1 MFKNIKIVTV
11 LYAVLALSSIMQLT
25 TNGLF
30 YNSLKENQRNSHTEQ
45 VIRNQQTKLYKLGA
59 TLIKTRNT
67 LSRYALYSTL
77 AEKNKKYIGTAETM
91 FTLSAK
97 LLAEADAGF
106 NEFSKSL
113 QPSSEQDNEE
123 LIAAYREYY
132 QALSDLKEMLSK
144 DNMAGYLAQ
153 PTQQYQD
160 RFILAYEGWLATKQ
174 AQMDETADNNEREH
188 NFSIGIAIFMSLLSL
203 ITTGLMWLMLQRILL
218 KPLAALIE
226 HIRHITRGDLT
237 DTIHVEGQNEI
248 AQLASSLN
256 EMQQSLTRTV
266 SDVRGGAKSIFTS
279 ATTISHDSG
288 DLASRTEQQ
297 AASLEETAA
306 SMEELTAT
314 VKQNADNARQA
325 SQLALSAS
333 ETALRGGKV
342 VDNVVTTMGE
352 ISHSS
357 KKIAD
362 IISVI
367 DSIAFQTNILA
378 LNAAVEAARAGEQ
391 GRGFAVVAGEVRSL
405 ASRSAQAAK
414 EIKDLIVESVSCVD
428 TGSVLVSSAGET
440 MNDIVD
446 AVKRVTDI
454 MAEIAAASD
463 EQSRGIEQVSQA
475 VTEMDSVTQQNAA
488 LVEASA
494 SAAATLEEQASR
506 LGKAVAVFT
515 LPGSV
520 NSLNEIT
527 EMPLLSPKSN
537 AKLENKAQPAEDN
550 WVTF

>member
-11 LYAVLALSSIMQLT
+11 LYAVLALSTIMQLT

-30 YNSLKENQRNSHTEQ
+30 YNSLKNNQRNDDIEHL
-45 VIRNQQTKLYKLGA
+45 IRERQNSLYKLGSM
-59 TLIKTRNT
+59 LIQARNT
-67 LSRYALYSTL
+67 LSRYALYTTL
-77 AEKNKKYIGTAETM
+77 AEKEKHYAAVAQKLMTVSTRQLVEVETG
-91 FTLSAK
+91 FSDFLQTLQQSP
-97 LLAEADAGF
+97 EPGG
-106 NEFSKSL
+106 
-113 QPSSEQDNEE
+113 EE
-123 LIAAYREYY
+123 LITAYREYY
-132 QALSDLKEMLSK
+132 QALYDLKEMLSK
-144 DNMAGYLAQ
+144 NNMAGYLAQ
-153 PTQQYQD
+153 PTQKYQE
-160 RFILAYEGWLATKQ
+160 RFILAYEGWLAKKQ
-174 AQMDETADNNEREH
+174 AEIDETTRLSERGH
-188 NFSIGIAIFMSLLSL
+188 HYAIGIAIFMSLLSL
-203 ITTGLMWLMLQRILL
+203 TTTVVMWLVLRNILL
-218 KPLAALIE
+218 KPLTALMG
-226 HIRHITRGDLT
+226 HIREITRGNLT
-237 DTIHVEGQNEI
+237 EKINVEGRNEI
-248 AQLASSLN
+248 AQLTRSLH
-256 EMQQSLTRTV
+256 EMQQSLTGTV
-266 SDVRGGAKSIFTS
+266 SEVRSGVTAIFTS

-288 DLASRTEQQ
+288 DLAARTEQQ

-306 SMEELTAT
+306 SMEQLTAT

-342 VDNVVTTMGE
+342 VTDVVTTMGE

-367 DSIAFQTNILA
+367 DGIAFQTNILA

-414 EIKDLIVESVSCVD
+414 EIKDLIAESVSCVD

-440 MNDIVD
+440 MEDIVD

-475 VTEMDSVTQQNAA
+475 VTEMDSVTQQNAT

-494 SAAATLEEQASR
+494 CAAAALEAQAGR

-515 LPGSV
+515 LPAGE
-520 NSLNEIT
+520 NSQSEIAEIT
-527 EMPLLSPKSN
+527 LLSPKSR
-537 AKLENKAQPAEDN
+537 AKQEKPAQPVEDN